1 MAKIQK
7 NRQHTVEHNHKKT
20 RGEAMCLLDFDD
32 KGNVTSHS
40 FHSYDEPMSAHTQSC
55 YTVFVVMVQRTKW

>member
-1 MAKIQK
+1 
-7 NRQHTVEHNHKKT
+7 
-20 RGEAMCLLDFDD
+20 MCLLDFDD